1 MRFLIKVSL
10 LNLCMVLHIS
20 AASNTSNLK
29 NDELKTKFTKSG
41 VSRLNLLDLNFFQN
55 NNKKYFQNNIF
66 TPDTLKILGLPV
78 EFLIDTLKTTTGDG
92 KFILSPSDTTIID
105 PPPHDR
111 EYFQAQLDAVS
122 HYYRTVSKGKLILL
136 GDIYPL
142 QDQNSYTLSHSMD
155 YYNPNSSDEELK
167 RRLAE
172 LFQESIQAADN
183 QDNVPFSQYD
193 IFVIF
198 HAGSGQDFANE
209 FDTTPNDIPSIF
221 LNYDH
226 LKNYLGNRNPDYPGI
241 STASGYIKEG
251 IILPETENQDG
262 SEFALKSPFVLYLG
276 NQIGLPDLFNAEN
289 GRSGIGAWG
298 LMDVGSSNYYG
309 LIPAEPCAWSK
320 VFMGWEEP
328 VLLNP
333 GTDIRIAVSKS
344 KSQPHIYKIPINS
357 TEYFL
362 IENRNRDY
370 NRDQLTTGSDQ
381 YGHRLEFKPS
391 GEFTAQIDT
400 SAGERLGVITK
411 VFDYDFSI
419 PGDGIL
425 IWHIDDRVIAD
436 NYYSNTINAD
446 QNHHGIDLEE
456 SDGAQDI
463 GQDE

>member
-333 GTDIRIAVSKS
+333 GTDIRIAVK
-344 KSQPHIYKIPINS
+344 
-357 TEYFL
+357 
-362 IENRNRDY
+362 D
-370 NRDQLTTGSDQ
+370 
-381 YGHRLEFKPS
+381 
-391 GEFTAQIDT
+391 
-400 SAGERLGVITK
+400 
-411 VFDYDFSI
+411 
-419 PGDGIL
+419 
-425 IWHIDDRVIAD
+425 
-436 NYYSNTINAD
+436 
-446 QNHHGIDLEE
+446 
-456 SDGAQDI
+456 
-463 GQDE
+463 